1 MGDNSTL
8 NKDWKEIIAL
18 DTITN
23 CLPSHYQHGQQTS
36 PLMVTG
42 ISSFEDHLVIASNVG
57 LIFLAHLPS
66 LQIVRLE
73 CEKPLSCITNVSA
86 TRSANDM
93 VAAGAA
99 DGCISIFLLPRHLTQ
114 PSCTPKAGHG
124 NDLKRFS
131 VGSLHSAPITSLA
144 WSSSGLKLVT
154 GDAAGVVGLLEMN
167 HDSCQCL
174 ARHLFSESL
183 PIVQLS
189 LYKQKVAVSSEQRCI
204 VYDLQDDRLNVVG
217 TKPRKQPGRFG
228 VAWSRCLP
236 ACSGVVPS
244 AEPCNLTSS
253 VVANDVPSVAST
265 DDSRFV
271 PTEISSAAFTDV
283 PNAATA
289 DVFSNFHT
297 DIPDVSGTVNTPVVL
312 SSGPVVVNDD
322 AEVSSTEVTAVVDK
336 DDITDSKLEN
346 TEGEKNSDGGTD
358 DNEYEDSNTTK
369 HMITDTNITTSSTAV
384 FTSKLSCNSVNTNHE
399 VPAIMSTGINSRPQP
414 TTPESE
420 DAVLYTSRPGQRVW
434 MAVAEGQVRTTLL
447 IKDLPLDTRIQ
458 LPGIS
463 PSVAPP
469 VLSSVKFENI
479 QVMNTGQL
487 VMHSPDSLVIF
498 NPRTLLVEAF
508 FYRENFIRCVSCTAR
523 SVFVLS
529 QAGSIFCISDQP
541 VNVGS
546 SAILHPMHGGAEASR
561 KLFMPPLVLKKLG
574 EKVLTHSSN
583 VIEGVVKLSGSIASR
598 VTDAAAG
605 GYIVNGVASE
615 PCTTEGSFSRYS
627 LSNAQLNTAAK
638 QSLAPDG
645 LSRSMYAETP
655 ASEQLLTQSLQERL
669 EPPSEPR
676 YNAPLVDA
684 NADTYQGTEARDG
697 TPLVIRGKQRRK
709 KHRRTHNPSTPD
721 PESSACSRAS
731 SEVRSTTSPYD
742 LPLATEISSE
752 FTVEESE
759 RRLGE
764 MLGIECLKNYSVNSH
779 FHDPERRT
787 TEKLDRSCRGSVDS
801 SAPNKCPDFLI
812 DDSQII
818 LNRKEYNNLVL
829 QTNEETHFLPSERDE
844 QTSNICSKDFNFS
857 RQDNDK
863 KRDID
868 FCKLNGGA
876 KVSSEVAVDD
886 FFQACNKNGNPSDGN
901 TTVSSNPLCGG
912 SADNNLQGYEDSRT
926 SNLGPASSLEST
938 TSELSYY
945 VPSLDGAGPPM
956 QVLRSMSHH
965 DKTILHAEDEL
976 TEEVEPMVQLSMKPN
991 GLSAFPSTDGH
1002 SGTQEDWSEISLP
1015 TPAVAVGGSDDY
1027 FVFLDDNNH
1036 LHFGDLS
1043 ERSHITWSSLRLPL
1057 SVTAFAVSS
1066 SCRSLYL
1073 VSGGCLLLCRAQ
1085 HKESEQILVDSG
1097 VHDVVSSLEVGQILD
1112 QIISRLG
1119 IPVPGEEK
1127 RGSPTADEERL
1138 GSSAACDDRL
1148 ESPAPGEERLGST
1161 APGEERLGSSSPGEE
1176 RRGSSAP
1183 GEERLGSPAPS
1194 EERLRSSTPGEE
1206 RLGCPAPSEERIR
1219 SPDEETEVATKSSS
1233 NRHTLLCRT
1242 DVTSSA
1248 AKSTRQDRMFSS
1260 QSRDENYLPSRIN
1273 LPSFFMLLAR
1283 PLASG
1288 VLAVAGDDELVFY
1301 VTDDGQ
1307 VWCLLLTDSQ
1317 PLRAVEAGRAVLL
1330 GSESP
1335 LRFVSLAYRDG
1346 LLWAMDAKG
1355 ALHFRAGQS
1364 RECPMGL
1371 SWGVVQTDQEQDPP
1385 PVGDEEEVLERLHSH
1400 LVVDPHGLP
1409 ARSLKPD
1416 TQRQHNAHDWLVHN
1430 NNNNRAD
1437 KHTDEC
1443 NVNDDVS
1450 RNPQSLIISHDRAG
1464 NRDFQTLSCTPEIS
1478 SVFSS
1483 VVEGIREEV
1492 SVHSATQAESVA
1504 TAAETVAVTTGTVAM
1519 TISSGGVAW
1528 RVTKCG
1534 SVAFRPG
1541 VCAAIPQGANTSW
1554 WAVGVGERWVDARKP
1569 LFTSGGGFV
1578 WLCVSKERRVLVL
1591 PVATMGSVWTAAGRQ
1606 RWSMVSAEALY
1617 GGHGSLACLNPKGEL
1632 HLVNPTNFHS
1642 EVLTLPDLSPVVCVS
1657 QRPEVLWLLTATGD
1671 LWIRGGM
1678 TSSCNMGTHWHLLDL
1693 TQISDVTLRHVSLGL
1708 ELTWAVDMRGGVYMR
1723 QGGLSPPH
1731 PYACPQAWLQVDHM
1745 RLPGG
1750 ALFTKVFVGPGRQLV
1765 WALDSRHCVYVRVA
1779 IFSDLPIGVTWE
1791 AVDGVR
1797 AINLSISERGRVYAV
1812 TEEGHVYER
1821 LGVAPPANYVG
1832 TAWRKLPGC
1841 LASVSVSVDDELW
1854 GLSQSGVLCRR
1865 QTLHSLH
1872 WRRADSCSEPQ
1883 TAQDSDAG
1891 LLLDSE
1897 TESRRQSIDESWEVI
1912 E

>member
-1 MGDNSTL
+1 
-8 NKDWKEIIAL
+8 
-18 DTITN
+18 
-23 CLPSHYQHGQQTS
+23 
-36 PLMVTG
+36 
-42 ISSFEDHLVIASNVG
+42 
-57 LIFLAHLPS
+57 
-66 LQIVRLE
+66 
-73 CEKPLSCITNVSA
+73 
-86 TRSANDM
+86 M

-697 TPLVIRGKQRRK
+697 TPLVIRGKQ
-709 KHRRTHNPSTPD
+709 H
-721 PESSACSRAS
+721 
-731 SEVRSTTSPYD
+731 
-742 LPLATEISSE
+742 
-752 FTVEESE
+752 
-759 RRLGE
+759 
-764 MLGIECLKNYSVNSH
+764 
-779 FHDPERRT
+779 
-787 TEKLDRSCRGSVDS
+787 
-801 SAPNKCPDFLI
+801 
-812 DDSQII
+812 
-818 LNRKEYNNLVL
+818 
-829 QTNEETHFLPSERDE
+829 
-844 QTSNICSKDFNFS
+844 
-857 RQDNDK
+857 
-863 KRDID
+863 
-868 FCKLNGGA
+868 
-876 KVSSEVAVDD
+876 
-886 FFQACNKNGNPSDGN
+886 
-901 TTVSSNPLCGG
+901 
-912 SADNNLQGYEDSRT
+912 NNLQGYEDSRT

-1119 IPVPGEEK
+1119 IPVTVEERRGSSVPGEEK

-1841 LASVSVSVDDELW
+1841 LASVSGDWASVSGDWASVSVSVDDELW